1 MDKSVIEKIKKLM
14 DIANSNSKN
23 EAEIALLKMQ
33 ELITKYNIDM
43 QSLEDIEYEESEIKT
58 IKRCNIELL
67 LILNILSDYYFVVPY
82 CIKKRVYKKIFFYGR
97 KENIEISKYVFIFLY
112 RTFNKLWSEYRKNK
126 KGSSKKSYMYGLY
139 ISLNNTLK
147 SQKDDIKK
155 TGLIVINKKIND
167 KKKEIQIKG
176 KGTRVSILANGDF
189 ENGIHDG
196 KNIKIRTPLKNKNI
210 RSIK

>member
-1 MDKSVIEKIKKLM
+1 MDKSVIEKKKLM

-155 TGLIVINKKIND
+155 LV
-167 KKKEIQIKG
+167 
-176 KGTRVSILANGDF
+176 
-189 ENGIHDG
+189 
-196 KNIKIRTPLKNKNI
+196 
-210 RSIK
+210 